1 MCVGDRLGPIHSLED
16 TEFKMEN
23 FEGLFRGDQVV
34 RKRIDF
40 VLTLESNYL
49 GDQEGQ
55 TNGNSSE

>member
-1 MCVGDRLGPIHSLED
+1 MGPIHSLED